1 MRKHIYELIKNAIN
15 VLKEKENFTTD
26 EIEII
31 IETPKQKE
39 YGDYATAVALQ
50 IAQKNKKPPRIVA
63 EKILENLEKSP
74 FIRKAEIAGPGFIN
88 FFLNDEALW
97 ETLRLIRRDLDSF
110 VSIPPKKKK
119 VQLEFGSINPTGPM
133 HIAHARGVTIGD
145 SLANLFRRIGW
156 NVEKEF
162 YINDAG
168 NQIDLLG
175 ESLYARYMQLLGYD
189 HPVPDEGYHGNYLI
203 ELAKELL
210 NQKDQIEKMN
220 ETEKK
225 KFFKEYALSKMLED
239 IKTTLLDFGVEYDVW
254 FSERTLHENGKVKEV
269 LDILVKNGYAYEK
282 DGAIWFLS
290 TKFGDEKDRVL
301 VKSDG
306 KPTYFLADIAYHLNK
321 IQRGFDWIIDV
332 WGADHHS
339 HVTRL
344 KGAIQAL
351 GYPKDTLEIILV
363 QMVRLMKG
371 NEEIKMS
378 KRTGD
383 FVTLKEVQE
392 EVGKDPIRFF
402 FLLRSPESQLDFDIE
417 LAKKQSVENPV
428 YYVQYAHA
436 RCCSI
441 LKNAEAKGYNLADLD
456 QANLSLLKEEKEK
469 DLILNLLRYPERLDD
484 ITRTLEIHQLPFYL
498 LNLSTLFHGYY
509 DSHKVIT
516 EDRDLTLARLVLID
530 CIRIIIKDALSILGV
545 SAPEK
550 M

>member
-1 MRKHIYELIKNAIN
+1 MRKHIYELIKKAVNS
-15 VLKEKENFTTD
+15 LKEKENFIVD
-26 EIEII
+26 DIEII
-31 IETPKQKE
+31 VETPKQKE
-39 YGDYATAVALQ
+39 YGDYATAIALQ
-50 IAQKNKKPPRIVA
+50 IAQKNKKPPRVVA
-63 EKILENLEKSP
+63 EKISENIEKSP
-74 FIRKAEIAGPGFIN
+74 FVKKIEIAGPGFIN

-97 ETLRLIRRDLDSF
+97 ETLRLIRKDVDDF
-110 VSIPPKKKK
+110 VKISPKRKKI
-119 VQLEFGSINPTGPM
+119 QIEFGSINPTGPM

-145 SLANLFRRIGW
+145 SLANLFKRIGW
-156 NVEKEF
+156 NTEKEF

-189 HPVPDEGYHGNYLI
+189 YQVPEEGYHGYYLI

-210 NQKDQIEKMN
+210 NQKAQIESMD
-220 ETEKK
+220 EVEKK

-239 IKTTLLDFGVEYDVW
+239 IKTTLLNFGVEYDVW
-254 FSERTLHENGKVKEV
+254 FSERTLHENGQVKEV
-269 LDILVKNGYAYEK
+269 LEILRQNGYAYEK
-282 DGAIWFLS
+282 DGALWFSS

-301 VKSDG
+301 IKSDG
-306 KPTYFLADIAYHLNK
+306 KATYFLADIAYHLNK

-332 WGADHHS
+332 WGADHHG

-351 GYPKDTLEIILV
+351 GYPKDILEIILV
-363 QMVRLMKG
+363 QMVRLMRG

-383 FVTLKEVQE
+383 FITLKEVQE

-402 FLLRSPESQLDFDIE
+402 FLLRSPESQLDFDID

-441 LKNAEAKGYNLADLD
+441 LKNAETKGYNLADLD
-456 QANLSLLKEEKEK
+456 KADLSLLKEEKEK
-469 DLILNLLRYPERLDD
+469 DLILNLLRYPERLED

-509 DSHKVIT
+509 DSYKVIS
-516 EDRDLTLARLVLID
+516 EDKELTLARLVLVD
-530 CIRIIIKDALSILGV
+530 CVRIIIKDALNILGV

>member
-1 MRKHIYELIKNAIN
+1 MRKHVYELIKKAVNS
-15 VLKEKENFTTD
+15 LKEKENFIAD
-26 EIEII
+26 DIEII
-31 IETPKQKE
+31 VETPKQKE

-50 IAQKNKKPPRIVA
+50 IAQKNKKPPRIIA
-63 EKILENLEKSP
+63 EKISEYIEKSP
-74 FIRKAEIAGPGFIN
+74 FVKKIEIAGPGFIN

-97 ETLRLIRRDLDSF
+97 ETLRLIRRDLDDF
-110 VSIPPKKKK
+110 VKISPKKKK
-119 VQLEFGSINPTGPM
+119 IQIEFGSINPTGPM

-145 SLANLFRRIGW
+145 SLANLFKRIGW
-156 NVEKEF
+156 NTEKEF

-175 ESLYARYMQLLGYD
+175 ESLYARYMQLLGHDYQ
-189 HPVPDEGYHGNYLI
+189 VPEEGYHGYYLI

-210 NQKDQIEKMN
+210 NHKSQIESMD

-225 KFFKEYALSKMLED
+225 KFFKEYALTKMLED
-239 IKTTLLDFGVEYDVW
+239 IKATLLNFGVEYDVW
-254 FSERTLHENGKVKEV
+254 FSERTLHENGEVKEV
-269 LDILVKNGYAYEK
+269 LEILRQNGYTYEK
-282 DGAIWFLS
+282 DGALWFSS

-301 VKSDG
+301 IKSDG
-306 KPTYFLADIAYHLNK
+306 KSTYFLADIAYHLNK

-332 WGADHHS
+332 WGADHHG

-351 GYPKDTLEIILV
+351 GYPKDILEIILV
-363 QMVRLMKG
+363 QMVRLMRG

-383 FVTLKEVQE
+383 FITLKEVQE

-402 FLLRSPESQLDFDIE
+402 FLLRSPESQLDFDID
-417 LAKKQSVENPV
+417 LAKKQSIENPV

-441 LKNAEAKGYNLADLD
+441 LKNAESKGYNLEDLD
-456 QANLSLLKEEKEK
+456 KADLSLLKEEKEK
-469 DLILNLLRYPERLDD
+469 DLMLNLLRYPERLED

-509 DSHKVIT
+509 DSYKVIS
-516 EDRDLTLARLVLID
+516 EDKELTLARLVLVD
-530 CIRIIIKDALSILGV
+530 CVRIIIKDALSILGV